1 MSYQH
6 IKIFTKLYVKDM
18 LFKARKKLKKKKNY
32 YFNLLLF
39 VNESQTH
46 KTYCCHKSTIHLPDT

>member
-18 LFKARKKLKKKKNY
+18 LFKARKKLKKKKTKTIILTY
-32 YFNLLLF
+32 YFL
-39 VNESQTH
+39 
-46 KTYCCHKSTIHLPDT
+46 